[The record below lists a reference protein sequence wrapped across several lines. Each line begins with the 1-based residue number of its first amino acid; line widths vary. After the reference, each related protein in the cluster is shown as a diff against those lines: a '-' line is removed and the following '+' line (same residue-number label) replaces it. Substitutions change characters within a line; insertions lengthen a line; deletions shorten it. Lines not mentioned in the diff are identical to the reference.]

1 MPNKILLPKSTP
13 TRVDFSLVVFPSI
26 LVVFKPHKFRVI
38 IILLMVGYLIIYGW
52 IVHFAVPGAS

>member
-1 MPNKILLPKSTP
+1 
-13 TRVDFSLVVFPSI
+13 LVVFPSI